1 VDKRQRQR
9 VADIICEEWFYSD
22 PSPRYLESNDL
33 LRRLEGESEHVSNEE
48 LLDLLD
54 DLAPVYIT
62 QSVFI
67 DGRRIEGVDPTLC
80 DETLN

>member
-48 LLDLLD
+48 YDATPASLV
-54 DLAPVYIT
+54 P
-62 QSVFI
+62 
-67 DGRRIEGVDPTLC
+67 
-80 DETLN
+80 